1 MRTAITA
8 PNAHSSAHILRA
20 GIIALVVHTVVAV
33 FSLAGSYALFNFS
46 GLPDWNYSTL
56 SYYLGIINVVSGIA
70 AALFLMAAYEGWT
83 NTARLFALCV
93 LIAGGA
99 ELLGTTTGFPF
110 GSYTYTE
117 RLGPKILGHVPYL
130 IPPSWFMVLYPAMA
144 IASCFSLPLIAR
156 ASIAGGLLTLWDVAM
171 DPAVTT
177 GFAYWTWKTNGGFY
191 GMPLTNWLGW
201 WLTGSLIALIFWR
214 SQPHVRL
221 HMHPWAWALYLIQG
235 GFMALLAVVYERPLA
250 ALFWLVGII
259 VMWFFIKRAKSWKGS
274 LEARADG

>member
-1 MRTAITA
+1 MGTTFATPSKHRSLPILTVGITA
-8 PNAHSSAHILRA
+8 LILH
-20 GIIALVVHTVVAV
+20 GLVALV
-33 FSLAGSYALFNFS
+33 SIAGSYALFNVS
-46 GLPDWNYSTL
+46 GLPDWNYSAL
-56 SYYLGIINVVSGIA
+56 SYNLGIINIASGIV
-70 AALFLMAAYEGWT
+70 AALLLMAAYEGWT

-130 IPPSWFMVLYPAMA
+130 IPPSWFMVLYPTMA

-156 ASIAGGLLTLWDVAM
+156 ASIAGSLLTLWDVAM

-177 GFAYWTWKTNGGFY
+177 GFAYWMWKTDGGFY
-191 GMPLTNWLGW
+191 GMPYTNWLGW
-201 WLTGSLIALIFWR
+201 WATGSFIALIFWYR
-214 SQPHVRL
+214 QPEVRIQL
-221 HMHPWAWALYLIQG
+221 NPWAWALYLIQG

-259 VMWFFIKRAKSWKGS
+259 VVWFFIKRAKSWKGS